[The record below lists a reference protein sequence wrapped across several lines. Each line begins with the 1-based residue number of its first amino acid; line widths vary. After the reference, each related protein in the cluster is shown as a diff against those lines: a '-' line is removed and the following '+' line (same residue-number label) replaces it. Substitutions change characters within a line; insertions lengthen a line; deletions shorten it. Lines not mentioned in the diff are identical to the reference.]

1 MHIVALVG
9 DVHANLPAL
18 EAVLAHAQSQKA
30 DALWNVGD
38 FIGYGAYP
46 NQVIKRLRMME
57 AVSILGNYDL
67 KVLKIKRKKKKWRK
81 KRLPQK
87 LLAFEWAH
95 DELSKKNRRY
105 LKSLPKEVRFEIL
118 DRRVLLTHGSP
129 ESNEELLTPETP
141 NSRLRDLA
149 LIAEADL
156 VIFGHSHQPFAR
168 KVAGTWFINTGSVGR
183 QDDGDPRAAYAVLR
197 LSEEIVEVEHFRVAY
212 DVERMVKEIRKKG
225 LPEEFAQMFI
235 RGLPLEEVEL

>member
-1 MHIVALVG
+1 
-9 DVHANLPAL
+9 
-18 EAVLAHAQSQKA
+18 LAHAQSQKA